1 MDSVSLL
8 NSLMILDYYI
18 QLNNE
23 GVGKE
28 LIAAGDSR

>member
-1 MDSVSLL
+1 MDSQI
-8 NSLMILDYYI
+8 ILDYDI
-18 QLNNE
+18 QLNKE

>member
-8 NSLMILDYYI
+8 NSLMILDYDI

-28 LIAAGDSR
+28 LIAADDSR